1 MRRLMTYR
9 SRWLLP
15 VLVIL
20 AALQLAAC
28 GDSEADQRKAFVAFL
43 QSVQSQQDGK
53 LPTLTEEQK
62 KNFGNFANDYAILT
76 TFSQQFNQA
85 VSGSLTPMLGQISRI
100 RVPKDYLAQRDDL
113 RQSIGAMNLLSQHVQ
128 AAKAQAD
135 NAHRTLKQP
144 EEVQIPYERL
154 YARTVIQ
161 PTNALLPTIP
171 NAIAF
176 AQSLIQIGDFLQ
188 AQGDQ
193 AVFNG
198 ASVQFR
204 TPQQV
209 AQYNNMV
216 AALPLQQQNLMNA
229 LRGIT
234 GVNYP

>member
-76 TFSQQFNQA
+76 TFSQQFHQA
-85 VSGSLTPMLGQISRI
+85 VSGSLTPMLGQVSRI
-100 RVPKDYLAQRDDL
+100 RVPKDYLTQRDAL
-113 RQSIGAMNLLSQHVQ
+113 RQSVGTMSLLAQHIQ

-135 NAHRTLKQP
+135 NAHRALKQP

-154 YARTVIQ
+154 YASTVIQ
-161 PTNALLPTIP
+161 PSNVLLPVIP
-171 NAIAF
+171 SATSF
-176 AQSLIQIGDFLQ
+176 AQSLIQVGDFLQ

-204 TPQQV
+204 TVQQA
-209 AQYNNMV
+209 AQYNSMV
-216 AALPLQQQNLMNA
+216 AALPVQQQNVMNA
-229 LRGIT
+229 LRGVN

>member
-15 VLVIL
+15 VLIIL

-28 GDSEADQRKAFVAFL
+28 GDSEADQRKAFIAFL
-43 QSVQSQQDGK
+43 QSVQSQQDGR
-53 LPTLTEEQK
+53 LPALTEEQK
-62 KNFGNFANDYAILT
+62 KSFGNFTNDYAILT

-85 VSGSLTPMLGQISRI
+85 VSVSLTPMLGQISRI
-100 RVPKDYLAQRDDL
+100 RVPKDYLTQRDAL
-113 RQSIGAMNLLSQHVQ
+113 RQSVGTMSLLAQHVQ
-128 AAKAQAD
+128 AAKTQAD
-135 NAHRTLKQP
+135 NAHSTLKQP

-161 PTNALLPTIP
+161 PTNALLPVIP
-171 NAIAF
+171 NATSF
-176 AQSLIQIGDFLQ
+176 AQSLIQVGDFLQ

-193 AVFNG
+193 PIFNG

-204 TPQQV
+204 TPQQA

-216 AALPLQQQNLMNA
+216 AALPVQQRNVMNA
-229 LRGIT
+229 LRGVN

>member
-28 GDSEADQRKAFVAFL
+28 GDSEADQRKAFIAFL
-43 QSVQSQQDGK
+43 QSAQSQQDGT
-53 LPTLTEEQK
+53 LPALTEEQK
-62 KNFGNFANDYAILT
+62 KSFGNFANDYAILT

-100 RVPKDYLAQRDDL
+100 RVPKDYLTQRDAL
-113 RQSIGAMNLLSQHVQ
+113 RQSVGTISLLAQHVQ

-154 YARTVIQ
+154 YASTVIQ
-161 PTNALLPTIP
+161 PTNALLPVIP
-171 NAIAF
+171 GATSF
-176 AQSLIQIGDFLQ
+176 AQSLIQVGDFLQ

-204 TPQQV
+204 TPQQA
-209 AQYNNMV
+209 AQYNSMV
-216 AALPLQQQNLMNA
+216 AVLPVQQQNVMNA
-229 LRGIT
+229 LRGVNS
-234 GVNYP
+234 VNYP

>member
-43 QSVQSQQDGK
+43 QSVQAQQDGK

-62 KNFGNFANDYAILT
+62 KSFGNFTNDYAILT

-100 RVPKDYLAQRDDL
+100 RVPKDYLTQRDDL

-128 AAKAQAD
+128 AAKVQAD
-135 NAHRTLKQP
+135 NAHRLLKQP
-144 EEVQIPYERL
+144 EEVQIPYELL

-161 PTNALLPTIP
+161 PTNALLPAIP

-209 AQYNNMV
+209 AQYNSMV